1 MTIEEIEQQFNQLQQ
16 DVKEVDKEIASDA
29 HMDFINYLKQ
39 YVNKY

>member
-1 MTIEEIEQQFNQLQQ
+1 MTIEEIEEQFNQLQQ
-16 DVKEVDKEIASDA
+16 DVKEVNKEIESDA

>member
-1 MTIEEIEQQFNQLQQ
+1 MTIEEIEEQFNQLQQ
-16 DVKEVDKEIASDA
+16 DVKEANKEIESDA